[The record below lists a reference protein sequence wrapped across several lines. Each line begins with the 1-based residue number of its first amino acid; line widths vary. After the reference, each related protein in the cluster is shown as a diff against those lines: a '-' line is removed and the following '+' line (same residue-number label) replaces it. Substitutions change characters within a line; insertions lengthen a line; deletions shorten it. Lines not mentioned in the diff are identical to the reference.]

1 MFNMLKLGVKQYF
14 LPNHERLLGFSLKG
28 VSKSLIALIVAIA
41 IAVAIGAT
49 YYVINIRKV
58 SGELTIFCAGSL
70 KIPLDKVADVVKKS
84 YGTVVHIVPS
94 GSVEAVRKVTDL
106 GLRPD
111 IVAVA
116 DYRLIPKMLVPKYT
130 NWYLVFASNQIV
142 ITFTSK
148 SKYADYMLKHPDK
161 WYEVL
166 ARKDVKFGFSDPNKD
181 PCGYR
186 AVGVIALS
194 SIYYYNSSILK
205 SLILDKTNI
214 KVKEVNGKLEVYVP
228 AVLKVKASDLI
239 IRPKSVDLIALL
251 ESGALDYAFEY
262 KSVAIQH
269 GLKYVEL
276 PKKINLS
283 DPSLK
288 DWYAKVV
295 IHLLV
300 GNSKE
305 VAMPLAPIAYG
316 ITILSNA
323 KHYDAAVNFI
333 KVLLGSDGREIFKE
347 CGQPILTKPLA
358 YGNVPEVLRSYVEVA
373 G

>member
-1 MFNMLKLGVKQYF
+1 MILVRGL
-14 LPNHERLLGFSLKG
+14 
-28 VSKSLIALIVAIA
+28 SKSLVAIA
-41 IAVAIGAT
+41 VVVALGISLGVT
-49 YYVINIRKV
+49 YYVVNVRG
-58 SGELTIFCAGSL
+58 SHGELTIFCAGSL
-70 KIPLDKVADVVKKS
+70 KIPLDKVANVVKS
-84 YGTVVHIVPS
+84 RYGTVVHIVPS
-94 GSVEAVRKVTDL
+94 GSVEVVRKVTDL

-142 ITFTSK
+142 IAFTSK
-148 SKYADYMLKHPDK
+148 SKYANYMLNHPDK

-194 SIYYYNSSILK
+194 SIYYHNYSILK

-214 KVKEVNGKLEVYVP
+214 EVKEVNGRLEVYVP
-228 AVLKVKASDLI
+228 AVLKVRASDLV

-251 ESGALDYAFEY
+251 ESGAIDYAFEY
-262 KSVAIQH
+262 RSVAIQH
-269 GLKYVEL
+269 GLKYIEL

-283 DPSLK
+283 DPALK

-300 GNSKE
+300 GSGKE
-305 VAMPLAPIAYG
+305 VTMPLAPIAYG

-323 KHYDAAVNFI
+323 KHYNAAINFI
-333 KVLLGSDGREIFKE
+333 KVLLSNEGREIFKE

-358 YGNVPEVLRSYVEVA
+358 YGNVPEVLKSYVEIVR
-373 G
+373 

>member
-1 MFNMLKLGVKQYF
+1 M
-14 LPNHERLLGFSLKG
+14 RG
-28 VSKSLIALIVAIA
+28 VSKVLVAIVTVVA
-41 IAVAIGAT
+41 IAVAVGVT
-49 YYVINIRKV
+49 YYVVLIRG
-58 SGELTIFCAGSL
+58 SSGGELTIFCAGSL
-70 KIPLDKVADVVKKS
+70 KIPLDKVADLVRS
-84 YGTVVHIVPS
+84 RYGTVVHIVPS

-130 NWYLVFASNQIV
+130 KWYLVFASNQLV
-142 ITFTSK
+142 IAFTSK
-148 SKYADYMLKHPDK
+148 SKYANYLMKHPSK
-161 WYEVL
+161 WYVVL

-186 AVGVIALS
+186 AVGAIALA
-194 SIYYYNSSILK
+194 SIYYRNESILK
-205 SLILDKTNI
+205 SLLLDKTNI
-214 KVKEVNGKLEVYVP
+214 RAEKVGSKLEVYVP
-228 AVLKVKASDLI
+228 AVLKVRASDLI

-262 KSVAIQH
+262 RSVAIQH
-269 GLKYVEL
+269 GLKYIEL

-283 DPSLK
+283 DPALK
-288 DWYAKVV
+288 DWYAQVV

-300 GNSKE
+300 GSGKE
-305 VAMPLAPIAYG
+305 VTMPLAPIAYG
-316 ITILSNA
+316 ITVLSNA
-323 KHYDAAVNFI
+323 KHYQEAINFI
-333 KVLLGSDGREIFKE
+333 KTLLSSGGREIFRE

-358 YGNVPEVLRSYVEVA
+358 YGKVPEVLRGYVEVV